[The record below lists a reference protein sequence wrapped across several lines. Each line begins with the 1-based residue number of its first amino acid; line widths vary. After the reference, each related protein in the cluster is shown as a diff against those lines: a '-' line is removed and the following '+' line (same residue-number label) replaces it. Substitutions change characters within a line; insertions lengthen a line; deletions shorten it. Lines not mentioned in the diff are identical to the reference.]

1 MSKAET
7 NRPWPDILD
16 RVLEVM
22 RHFYCQSPEELESM
36 LALAPDS
43 LSGPF
48 RRRESVL
55 APEVLE
61 ALVRSGVR
69 AEYILRGEI
78 PMLREQLDRGSLDSL
93 YRFSARL
100 LVILAES
107 EVSLR
112 SCTPARTRARRT
124 TDNQGEPV
132 SLDEQLA
139 SLLAEALRD
148 RQLRERLLEFIRNEA
163 SNRHPRQR

>member
-7 NRPWPDILD
+7 KRPWPDILD

-43 LSGPF
+43 LSGAF
-48 RRRESVL
+48 RRREPSL
-55 APEVLE
+55 APEVLDS
-61 ALVRSGVR
+61 LVRSGVR

-78 PMLREQLDRGSLDSL
+78 PMLQEHIDRGSLDTL

-100 LVILAES
+100 LVLLAES
-107 EVSLR
+107 EAALH
-112 SCTPARTRARRT
+112 SCAPARTPTRRT

-148 RQLRERLLEFIRNEA
+148 RKLRERLLEFIRKEA
-163 SNRHPRQR
+163 SNRHSRRG